1 LQHTEETFAGAAGA
15 EIYCQA
21 WLPDGEPRAALV
33 IAHGFGEHSARY
45 GHVGAKLADAG
56 YAVYALDHR
65 GHGRSQGNRAMLDQ
79 WERVL
84 DDLGVLIGK
93 ARERDPAAPVF
104 LLGHSMGGAI
114 ALSYA
119 LRHQDQLAG
128 LALSGAVS
136 AMEVA
141 SPVLRIAARVL
152 SRVAPGLGVYKV
164 DSALVSRDPQV
175 VRAYDAD
182 PLVHHG
188 KMPART
194 AAELAAAVDAF
205 DAGLPSLTLPLLLMH
220 GTADEIVPAGG
231 TKMVAERAGS
241 ADKTL
246 KLYHGLY
253 HEILNEPEQGDVI
266 RDLLEWLNAHV
277 RTPALPPT

>member
-1 LQHTEETFAGAAGA
+1 MAGAAGT
-15 EIYCQA
+15 EIYWQS
-21 WLPDGEPRAALV
+21 WVPDGEPRASLV

-45 GHVGAKLADAG
+45 AHVGEKLAGGG

-65 GHGRSQGNRAMLDQ
+65 GHGRSQGKRAMLEQ
-79 WERVL
+79 WDRVL
-84 DDLGVLIGK
+84 EDVGTLIGT
-93 ARERDPAAPVF
+93 ARERHPEAPVF
-104 LLGHSMGGAI
+104 LLGHSLGGAV
-114 ALSYA
+114 ALSFA

-141 SPVLRIAARVL
+141 SPALRVASKVL

-164 DSALVSRDPQV
+164 DSALVSRDAEV

-194 AAELAAAVDAF
+194 AGELTAAVDAF
-205 DAGLPSLTLPLLLMH
+205 EAALPGLRIPLLLMH
-220 GTADEIVPAGG
+220 GGDDAIVPPSG
-231 TKMVAERAGS
+231 TEMVAERAGS
-241 ADKTL
+241 DDKTL
-246 KLYHGLY
+246 KLYPGLY
-253 HEILNEPEQGDVI
+253 HEILNEPEQDEVI
-266 RDLLEWLNAHV
+266 RDLLDWLNAHV

>member
-1 LQHTEETFAGAAGA
+1 VQHTEETFAGAAGTQ
-15 EIYCQA
+15 IYSQA

-45 GHVGAKLADAG
+45 AHVGDKLAAAG

-65 GHGRSQGNRAMLDQ
+65 GHGRSEGKRAMLEQ
-79 WERVL
+79 WDHVL
-84 DDLGVLIGK
+84 DDLGALIAK
-93 ARERDPAAPVF
+93 ARERHPDVPVF
-104 LLGHSMGGAI
+104 LLGHSLGGAI

-119 LRHQDQLAG
+119 MRHQDQLAG

-136 AMEVA
+136 KMDAAPPPVRVA
-141 SPVLRIAARVL
+141 AKVL
-152 SRVAPGLGVYKV
+152 SRVAPGVGVYKV
-164 DSALVSRDPQV
+164 DSALVSRDPAV
-175 VRAYDAD
+175 VSAYDAD

-194 AAELAAAVDAF
+194 AGELAAAVDGF
-205 DAGLPSLTLPLLLMH
+205 DSGLPSLSLPLLLMH
-220 GTADEIVPAGG
+220 GTGDEIVPAGG

-253 HEILNEPEQGDVI
+253 HEILNEPEQGEVI
-266 RDLLEWLNAHV
+266 RDLIEWLNAHV